1 MPLSLCAFCCVSHTP
16 AAGVGLS
23 LALILARMR
32 SGSMASSSA
41 GDWPRELLDS
51 PPEPIACS
59 VVLTAS
65 RAGRLIYKLAVL
77 CPLKN
82 KQCHLVMRQWHIL
95 CVWWRRGGGGVH
107 GSGACHHGVDGGGE
121 GGLRIVGLHP
131 QNDEACSS
139 LSFVAE
145 GEAAPWVR

>member
-1 MPLSLCAFCCVSHTP
+1 MTQPLKTGNVGEARRGADGAALAGLRCMRGRGVLGGVTDALVLCAFCCVSHTP

-59 VVLTAS
+59 VVLTAP

-77 CPLKN
+77 CPLKTN
-82 KQCHLVMRQWHIL
+82 NAI
-95 CVWWRRGGGGVH
+95 
-107 GSGACHHGVDGGGE
+107 S
-121 GGLRIVGLHP
+121 
-131 QNDEACSS
+131 
-139 LSFVAE
+139 
-145 GEAAPWVR
+145 